1 MFRFNIRGLEVCH
14 GSIIED
20 NQKYIDHFKSK
31 GKDVEHFFRDI
42 YGRDKRYRIDLK
54 SESTL
59 TLAIAAAKK
68 ALEKSGLSGQDFD
81 MMIFSSQLPEYVA
94 PPSSAKLHYALGG
107 KRNCICYDINV
118 NCTGMSTALEMTA
131 KYLSVSPQVNRV
143 LIVGCDL
150 LSMTADPESEYS
162 YGIYGDAACALI
174 MERTTEDSGL
184 LDSLITINSDEHDDI
199 VFPSCGFSKLF
210 EIEDRN
216 ALRLRWNP
224 SATGDIKGA
233 AENISSLLSRN
244 NLCTKDIKMFC
255 FSQAVYMFSKELRSL
270 LNIDESKSL
279 YVGGEY
285 GYTGTTSPFI
295 VLWKSLQKGLVKKG
309 DYILIWSLS
318 SGRSDIIL
326 LLKY

>member
-1 MFRFNIRGLEVCH
+1 MFRFTISGLEVCH

-20 NQKYIDHFKSK
+20 NKKYIDHFKSK

-54 SESTL
+54 TENTL
-59 TLAIAAAKK
+59 TLATAAAKK
-68 ALEKSGLSGQDFD
+68 AFEKTGLTGQDFD

-94 PPSSAKLHYALGG
+94 PPSSVKLHYALGG
-107 KRNCICYDINV
+107 KKECICFDINV
-118 NCTGMSTALEMTA
+118 NCTGMSTALELTA
-131 KYLSVSPQVNRV
+131 KYMSVSPQINRV

-174 MERTTEDSGL
+174 MEKTDADSGL
-184 LDSLITINSDEHDDI
+184 LDSLLTVNSEENEDI
-199 VFPSCGFSKLF
+199 VFPNCGFSKLF
-210 EIEDRN
+210 TVEDRN
-216 ALRLRWNP
+216 ALRLRWRP
-224 SATGDIKGA
+224 EATADIQDA
-233 AENISSLLSRN
+233 AENIRTVLSRN
-244 NLCTKDIKMFC
+244 RLTTKDIKMFC
-255 FSQAVYMFSKELRSL
+255 FSQSVYKFNKELRAL
-270 LNIDESKSL
+270 LGLEEERSL

-295 VLWKSLQKGLVKKG
+295 VLCESLQKGLVQKG
-309 DYILIWSLS
+309 DLVVFWTIG
-318 SGRSDIIL
+318 SGRSNIVL